1 MRRKIE
7 EKFEQ
12 VVQSEGQV
20 FLGWRTVPTNSAP
33 LGDTALSCEPFM
45 RQVFIG
51 RGADVTDDATFER
64 KLYIIRKRAYTEIRT
79 STLAGAE
86 YWYIAS
92 LSMKTLV
99 YKGMLTTE
107 QVDQYFPD
115 LKNPLMETALA
126 HVKSRIS
133 TNTNPSWERAH
144 PYSYLAHN

>member
-1 MRRKIE
+1 MPHGFFQEVCKNSRITLPGAGDVRPGRLPCNPTVRRKIE

-45 RQVFIG
+45 REVFIG

-86 YWYIAS
+86 STGTSPAS
-92 LSMKTLV
+92 
-99 YKGMLTTE
+99 
-107 QVDQYFPD
+107 
-115 LKNPLMETALA
+115 
-126 HVKSRIS
+126 R
-133 TNTNPSWERAH
+133 
-144 PYSYLAHN
+144 